1 VSENVKP
8 CPFCGHVGISLAEGT
23 TYRWRVAECSE
34 CGARCGEIRVQTSGA
49 GTRQEWEA
57 VGVVNAIEEW
67 NKRTE
72 PADLAEARRDVEA
85 LREMV
90 DSTKVAAWDKCAE
103 IIRRAQTA
111 EAERDALLHTVMEV
125 RGILHAC
132 GRRPEACHEMSILD
146 AAIDAAR
153 KETP

>member
-72 PADLAEARRDVEA
+72 PADLAEARRDAERYRW
-85 LREMV
+85 LREAQNDDIGVVQGFGTV
-90 DSTKVAAWDKCAE
+90 DVGGTGVADTYE
-103 IIRRAQTA
+103 RVLYRAN
-111 EAERDALLHTVMEV
+111 
-125 RGILHAC
+125 
-132 GRRPEACHEMSILD
+132 LD

>member
-1 VSENVKP
+1 MGCIGGQAVSENVKP
-8 CPFCGHVGISLAEGT
+8 CPFCGHIGISLAEGT

-72 PADLAEARRDVEA
+72 PAELTKA
-85 LREMV
+85 LR
-90 DSTKVAAWDKCAE
+90 D
-103 IIRRAQTA
+103 
-111 EAERDALLHTVMEV
+111 AERYRSFRQLVKDDHVLAQGMVWNAHPSRKKFDKFVDFE
-125 RGILHAC
+125 RG
-132 GRRPEACHEMSILD
+132 E
-146 AAIDAAR
+146 
-153 KETP
+153 KK